1 VTWHN
6 ESRANAYNLT
16 PWDHTLLLDA
26 DYVVASPQ
34 LKSVFDYDWDFLA
47 HRWASDISGLND
59 FSGLNYFGRFRM
71 PHWWA
76 TVIAF
81 RKSDHARLIFETM
94 EMIRDN
100 WSHYR
105 DLYNISS
112 ATYRNDY
119 SLSIALNTVNGH
131 TGNHAG
137 IPWPLSSLTPEHDL
151 ESGGPDV
158 FRVNYTDSENRAR
171 CLSIAH
177 RDFHAMG
184 KKQLEAIIASAG

>member
-1 VTWHN
+1 M
-6 ESRANAYNLT
+6 R
-16 PWDHTLLLDA
+16 
-26 DYVVASPQ
+26 Q
-34 LKSVFDYDWDFLA
+34 
-47 HRWASDISGLND
+47 
-59 FSGLNYFGRFRM
+59 
-71 PHWWA
+71 WWA

-81 RKSDHARLIFETM
+81 RKSNHARLIFETM
-94 EMIRDN
+94 QMIRDN
-100 WSHYR
+100 WAHYR
-105 DLYNISS
+105 DLYNISQN
-112 ATYRNDY
+112 TYRNDY
-119 SLSIALNTVNGH
+119 ALSIALNTVSGH
-131 TGNHAG
+131 TNNHPG